1 MCVLYLISQQQEL
14 LKEGQ
19 VIISS
24 GFLTEVFLSW
34 VYHPA
39 NKNIYCHFSLVAW
52 LKPFTSKVSTE
63 KGLFENVQKVWKVAM
78 FVSLFLFILGW
89 RLFVQVLWRGRVRT
103 PCWGSPRHGRRHVPS
118 ATFVVCSWLS
128 THITLFY
135 RRVTYFWRPG

>member
-1 MCVLYLISQQQEL
+1 MRVLYLISQQQEL

-39 NKNIYCHFSLVAW
+39 NKNLNCLFSLW
-52 LKPFTSKVSTE
+52 LKPLQVRFLLK
-63 KGLFENVQKVWKVAM
+63 N
-78 FVSLFLFILGW
+78 VSLKMVKRSELSSIVCVFLFIIGW
-89 RLFVQVLWRGRVRT
+89 RLFIQVLWRGRVRT

-128 THITLFY
+128 SHITLLY